1 MFVTETW
8 KDIKDYEGLYQISNL
23 GRVKSL
29 HFNKELLLKLR
40 LTGRGYYQ
48 IDLQKDK
55 NIKHALVHRLVAEAF
70 IPNPD
75 NLSCVN
81 HKDENKLNNCVD
93 NLEWCT
99 QLYNI
104 HYGTGLQRR
113 IATQYKPVICV
124 EKGRCYPSQIEAGRQ
139 LGICHRHIN
148 DCCKGRRHTTG
159 GYHWKYAEQGG
170 DYHLYV

>member
-1 MFVTETW
+1 MFVTEIW

-29 HFNKELLLKLR
+29 HFSKELLLKPR
-40 LTGRGYYQ
+40 LTGRGYCQ
-48 IDLQKDK
+48 IDLQRNKD
-55 NIKHALVHRLVAEAF
+55 IKHALVHRLVAEAF

-75 NLSCVN
+75 NLPYVN
-81 HKDENKLNNCVD
+81 HKDEDKTNNRVD

-104 HYGTGLQRR
+104 RYGTGLRR
-113 IATQYKPVICV
+113 RVATQYKPVLCV
-124 EKGRCYPSQIEAGRQ
+124 EKGIIYPSQVEAGKQ
-139 LGICHRHIN
+139 LGMSHRHIN

>member
-1 MFVTETW
+1 MFIEEW

-29 HFNKELLLKLR
+29 HFNKELLLKPR

-48 IDLQKDK
+48 VDLQKDK
-55 NIKHALVHRLVAEAF
+55 NIKHCLVHRLVATCF
-70 IPNPD
+70 IPNPK
-75 NLSCVN
+75 NLPYVN
-81 HKDENKLNNCVD
+81 HKDEDKTNNQAD

-99 QLYNI
+99 QKYNI
-104 HYGTGLQRR
+104 HYGTGLERR

-124 EKGRCYPSQIEAGRQ
+124 EKGICYPSQIEAGKQ

-148 DCCKGRRHTTG
+148 DCCKGRRNTTG
-159 GYHWKYAEQGG
+159 GYHWRYAEQGG
-170 DYHLYV
+170 DYYLYV